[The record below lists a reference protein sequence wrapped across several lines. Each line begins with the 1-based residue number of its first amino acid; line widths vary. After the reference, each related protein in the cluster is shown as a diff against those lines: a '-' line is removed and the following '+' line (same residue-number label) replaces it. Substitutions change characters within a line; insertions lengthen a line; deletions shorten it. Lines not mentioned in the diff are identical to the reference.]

1 MKTPYIAYPSTFF
14 KKISL
19 VEVIYLLIRC
29 SKTKFFLRN
38 TTNTDETHT
47 PNTQRKITVER
58 VSRKVSTS
66 YSTSN
71 FLLTMF
77 FAANPSITVFLILNL
92 SNNVSS
98 TSGPSTVV
106 YSTIVS
112 STFCRSANSTSGS
125 QYANHKKIWAE
136 VSVVLSKCYWK
147 L

>member
-14 KKISL
+14 KKFSL

-38 TTNTDETHT
+38 TNNTDETHT

-125 QYANHKKIWAE
+125 QYANHKKI
-136 VSVVLSKCYWK
+136 
-147 L
+147 

>member
-38 TTNTDETHT
+38 TNNTDETHT

-125 QYANHKKIWAE
+125 QYANHKKI
-136 VSVVLSKCYWK
+136 
-147 L
+147 

>member
-14 KKISL
+14 KKFSL
-19 VEVIYLLIRC
+19 VEVIYQLIRC

-38 TTNTDETHT
+38 TNNTDETHT

-66 YSTSN
+66 YSTSI

-77 FAANPSITVFLILNL
+77 FAANPSITVFLIWNL
-92 SNNVSS
+92 SNNVPS

-112 STFCRSANSTSGS
+112 STFCRPANSTSGS
-125 QYANHKKIWAE
+125 QYANHKKI
-136 VSVVLSKCYWK
+136 
-147 L
+147 